1 MVGNC
6 ASVQVSCARRMRTWA
21 VVPEAANSLLRSTV
35 AVPLATERPSRSA
48 NAGTCEPTPASDSA
62 RFGPASS
69 ACTAARA
76 GAAVSGC
83 WRFTSHSLPLRWNQT
98 L

>member
-6 ASVQVSCARRMRTWA
+6 ASVQVSWARRMRTWA

-35 AVPLATERPSRSA
+35 AVPFATERPSRSA
-48 NAGTCEPTPASDSA
+48 DAGTCEPTPASDSD

-69 ACTAARA
+69 ACMAARA
-76 GAAVSGC
+76 GADVSGC
-83 WRFTSHSLPLRWNQT
+83 CRFTSHSLPLRWNQT